1 MVAESNPEENEKQPI
16 VLSLSSEL
24 VCRWGMLCCYVCA
37 GMSVVLFIML
47 SESAV
52 MVACGY
58 NSAVFYQP
66 DGIGLVDFIIP
77 QKMLYSFLIF
87 AEKTYWLIEIPE
99 RGIMV
104 T

>member
-1 MVAESNPEENEKQPI
+1 
-16 VLSLSSEL
+16 
-24 VCRWGMLCCYVCA
+24 MLCYVCA
-37 GMSVVLFIML
+37 GMSVVLFIIL

-58 NSAVFYQP
+58 NSAVFYRP

-87 AEKTYWLIEIPE
+87 TEKTYWLIEIPE

-104 T
+104 S